1 MKLSLRTFIP
11 ATAVGMTA
19 LLSACMNTEDRVKSY
34 MIRANHSQMEY
45 EKMLSNE
52 NERFIQSKLDSLAYR
67 DVFNGTQAAKDSA
80 CVAEFNKIAADM
92 RPASDFSESKAIEI
106 IKKKLTERGISVK
119 DFQSVTNQSSKKGIR
134 IPSEVI
140 LQHYADDWAYR
151 DFFRKNGIYSDKI
164 AKECDEV
171 STILQ
176 P

>member
-11 ATAVGMTA
+11 APAVGMTA

-45 EKMLSNE
+45 EKILSNE

-106 IKKKLTERGISVK
+106 IKKKLTEKGISVK
-119 DFQSVTNQSSKKGIR
+119 DFQSVTNQSS
-134 IPSEVI
+134 EVRWSFSLRTVFSKNSGGNI
-140 LQHYADDWAYR
+140 VPLCGDDNTTGNLISLVLNSSKM
-151 DFFRKNGIYSDKI
+151 FRF
-164 AKECDEV
+164 
-171 STILQ
+171 L
-176 P
+176 